1 MATGF
6 GLCLWLVSS
15 KAGHPWQQV
24 IDKLARTWSLVPHKA
39 HITLATH
46 LSPGRSF
53 DIPTEGVR
61 VRGSWP
67 LRVNCS
73 TVPGW
78 PQPFYSLEM
87 PVTIE
92 GLSGVEVEDAHCSLA
107 YRMGSSFAPGE
118 IWKARNIL
126 VGFEGWQSCEEMRVC
141 RAVVESPDVAD
152 WVEVE

>member
-15 KAGHPWQQV
+15 KSGHPWQQV

-46 LSPGRSF
+46 LSPARSF
-53 DIPTEGVR
+53 DIPTEGAR
-61 VRGSWP
+61 ARGSWP
-67 LRVNCS
+67 LRVNRS

-118 IWKARNIL
+118 IWKARDI
-126 VGFEGWQSCEEMRVC
+126 
-141 RAVVESPDVAD
+141 
-152 WVEVE
+152 